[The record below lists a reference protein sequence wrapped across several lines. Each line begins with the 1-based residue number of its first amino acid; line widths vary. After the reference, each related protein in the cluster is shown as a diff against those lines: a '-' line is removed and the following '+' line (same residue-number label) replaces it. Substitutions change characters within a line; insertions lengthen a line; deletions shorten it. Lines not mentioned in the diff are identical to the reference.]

1 MAHGRALRYNNL
13 FSGEAFLSGPT
24 LMTEAIDTS
33 SAGGARTGAA
43 KGAKAAAGPARARPA
58 AGRGR
63 AAQGKPAR
71 AETARSGSAKSGSA
85 GADSTKA
92 KSAKASSAKANSTKD
107 GAAAFAARIDALS
120 PRRLAALTGAFLLVV
135 AALLVMELN
144 DKAASR
150 ALETELRLDQAV
162 SDGAGAMNIA
172 IMTGSPAREAMRGAW
187 PGGYA
192 ALYHLSASGD
202 VLATAGRT
210 DIVVIPAAAFG
221 SLSLDARGK
230 ATLDLASGRIAAA
243 WRPLDNGE
251 TLLAAAPA
259 RDIYGRSRTWVVYAV
274 ILSAMTLVIA
284 SLMAAFLRQSRAATG
299 AAHALSTLSDF
310 NDAFAGGRASPW
322 FYDPRERSVFFT
334 KALLQPLGLGARD
347 RRFTL
352 REISALAHPQDLRAA
367 MAILSGE
374 PSGVSEGAVRFREPG
389 GGWLR
394 AYLRTAPDATRFK
407 RSGVAI
413 DLSDARV
420 FAPGAAIAESRLRDA
435 IESIPEAF
443 VLWDASGKLAVWN
456 QRFSSIFRIP
466 SKILKPGLTVEEAAA
481 CAGAAGDVL
490 AAHFGPLADNAEE
503 SVEIALPGSR
513 WAHVSRRKTAEG
525 GYVCIAVNVTDL
537 KRRASAQKRKERE
550 LQKTVED
557 LEGSRRE
564 LSEAMQK
571 YEYEK
576 YRAEEA
582 NRSKSEFLANMSHEL
597 RTPLNAINGFSEVM
611 QSELYGPLGNEKYK
625 EYVGD
630 ILASGRHLLELIDDI
645 LDMSK
650 IEAGRVALEP
660 RRIELE
666 RALNESVRLVAKR
679 AADAGVRLTAS
690 VGHAPPVWADARA
703 VKQVVLNLLSN
714 AIKFTPADG
723 EVTLTAEADLDGVTV
738 IVADSGTGIER
749 AQLKKLGAPFELTEP
764 HFSRSQSGSGL
775 GLALSKSLMEM
786 QGGIL
791 ALASQPGKGTVACA
805 AFPRR
810 KDANVRLPQF
820 MRAEAHV
827 LTGAEPTAAPP
838 YKITQAAE

>member
-24 LMTEAIDTS
+24 AIKPGPMKQSPVTDAIELSAAS
-33 SAGGARTGAA
+33 SPDAGGSVGAPVAGGADR
-43 KGAKAAAGPARARPA
+43 ARAR
-58 AGRGR
+58 RG
-63 AAQGKPAR
+63 AR
-71 AETARSGSAKSGSA
+71 RKGGQSQ
-85 GADSTKA
+85 
-92 KSAKASSAKANSTKD
+92 KD
-107 GAAAFAARIDALS
+107 AAAAFAARIDALS

-144 DKAASR
+144 EKAASR
-150 ALETELRLDQAV
+150 VLETELRLDQAV
-162 SDGAGAMNIA
+162 SDGAAAMNIA
-172 IMTGSPAREAMRGAW
+172 IMTGSPAREAMRDAW

-192 ALYHLSASGD
+192 ALYHLSAAGD
-202 VLATAGRT
+202 VLTTSGRT

-221 SLSLDARGK
+221 SLSLETRGQ
-230 ATLDLASGRIAAA
+230 ATLDLSSGRIAAA

-259 RDIYGRSRTWVVYAV
+259 RDIFGRSRIWVIYAV

-284 SLMAAFLRQSRAATG
+284 SLMAAFLRQSRAAAE

-310 NDAFAGGRASPW
+310 NGALAGGRASPW
-322 FYDPRERSVFFT
+322 FYDPKDRTVFFT

-374 PSGVSEGAVRFREPG
+374 PSGVSEGAVRLREPG

-394 AYLRTAPDATRFK
+394 TYLRTAPDATRFK

-466 SKILKPGLTVEEAAA
+466 SKILKAGLSAEETAA

-490 AAHFGPLADNAEE
+490 AAHFGPLEGKSEE
-503 SVEIALPGSR
+503 SIEIALPGSR

-660 RRIELE
+660 KRIELE

-679 AADAGVRLTAS
+679 AADAGVKLTAS
-690 VGHAPPVWADARA
+690 VGHAPPVWADSRA

-714 AIKFTPADG
+714 AIKFTPQDG

-805 AFPRR
+805 TFPRR

-827 LTGAEPTAAPP
+827 LTGSEPTATPA

>member
-1 MAHGRALRYNNL
+1 M
-13 FSGEAFLSGPT
+13 
-24 LMTEAIDTS
+24 
-33 SAGGARTGAA
+33 GAA
-43 KGAKAAAGPARARPA
+43 DGAQRGPAAEAAAAAPPRARSQRPVHGKRARAGAGREKAA
-58 AGRGR
+58 
-63 AAQGKPAR
+63 K
-71 AETARSGSAKSGSA
+71 
-85 GADSTKA
+85 D
-92 KSAKASSAKANSTKD
+92 KASQDKD

-144 DKAASR
+144 GKAASR
-150 ALETELRLDQAV
+150 ALETELRLEQAA
-162 SDGAGAMNIA
+162 SDGAAAMNIA
-172 IMTGSPAREAMRGAW
+172 IMTGAPIREAMRGAW

-202 VLATAGRT
+202 VLTTAGRT

-221 SLSLDARGK
+221 SLPLESRGK
-230 ATLDLASGRIAAA
+230 ATLDLASGRIAAT
-243 WRPLDNGE
+243 WRSLDNGE
-251 TLLAAAPA
+251 TLLAVAPA
-259 RDIYGRSRTWVVYAV
+259 RDMYGRTRIWVIYAV

-284 SLMAAFLRQSRAATG
+284 SLMAAFLRQSRAATQ

-310 NDAFAGGRASPW
+310 NGALAGGRTSPW
-322 FYDPRERSVFFT
+322 FYDPKERTVFFT

-347 RRFTL
+347 RHFTL

-374 PSGVSEGAVRFREPG
+374 PSGVSEGAVRLREPG

-394 AYLRTAPDATRFK
+394 TYLRTAPDATRFK

-466 SKILKPGLTVEEAAA
+466 AKILKPGLTAEETAA

-490 AAHFGPLADNAEE
+490 ATHFGPLDSKAEE

-513 WAHVSRRKTAEG
+513 WAHVSRRRTAEG

-660 RRIELE
+660 KRIELE
-666 RALNESVRLVAKR
+666 RTLNESVRLVSKR
-679 AADAGVRLTAS
+679 AADAGVKLTAS
-690 VGHAPPVWADARA
+690 VAHAPPVWADARA

-714 AIKFTPADG
+714 ALKFTPEGG

-775 GLALSKSLMEM
+775 GLALSKSLMDM

-805 AFPRR
+805 SFPRR

-820 MRAEAHV
+820 MRGEAHV
-827 LTGAEPTAAPP
+827 LTGSEPAATPP